1 MPTAHVNVKGRT
13 SMDGS
18 GWAAGLRKMET
29 GTKGAAARMAG
40 SFAGA
45 IGGVFAVGFLASATR
60 RIVQHA
66 DQIHK
71 TAKRIS
77 ASTETVQKFDFAAT
91 QSGTNLESVQDAFMD
106 LAKAIQE
113 AKDGAETKRKALL
126 DFGVTM
132 QMLRTARPEEVFLKI
147 AEAIEKAGG
156 AMDKAKSLEEL
167 MGGGGRKLVPAF
179 VSGFGSLMG
188 QAPKGIDNETIENL
202 VKFNDELDRLKRETL
217 PAAAAGVSAMADV
230 FNKLRAITSDEWKD
244 IILPPIAGGGKNIGG
259 GSVQPMPPGM
269 RFDRELELMIREAL
283 FGGKEGDFF
292 DKSVYG
298 TTESLRQEKAEA
310 QAKYEKWLNRAKAKS
325 PEDTGIFLGSNVGQG
340 PTPIGK
346 ATDAAAADAAAAA
359 AARAWSKPSLQLNSL
374 QRIGA
379 AVSQSADPVAI
390 EKDNNQ
396 LLKNIAKN
404 TKKTADNI
412 TSDEY

>member
-1 MPTAHVNVKGRT
+1 
-13 SMDGS
+13 MDGR
-18 GWAAGLRKMET
+18 GWSAGLRKMET
-29 GTKGAAARMAG
+29 GTKAAAGRLRS
-40 SFAGA
+40 SFTGA
-45 IGGVFAVGFLASATR
+45 IGGVFAVGFLTSATR

-71 TAKRIS
+71 TAQRIS

-91 QSGTNLESVQDAFMD
+91 QSGANLESVQDAFMD

-188 QAPKGIDNETIENL
+188 QAPKGLDDDTIDKL
-202 VKFNDELDRLKRETL
+202 VRFNDELDRLKREAL
-217 PAAAAGVSAMADV
+217 PAAAAAVGILADMFSQATAPEGEGELGFVGKSAGALALSLSGRMDQLDSDPETQRRLGINVSKSEWTAISERHGQPLPRPPSAREKTADAADMWV
-230 FNKLRAITSDEWKD
+230 
-244 IILPPIAGGGKNIGG
+244 
-259 GSVQPMPPGM
+259 
-269 RFDRELELMIREAL
+269 
-283 FGGKEGDFF
+283 
-292 DKSVYG
+292 
-298 TTESLRQEKAEA
+298 KAELS
-310 QAKYEKWLNRAKAKS
+310 KTY
-325 PEDTGIFLGSNVGQG
+325 GQSMKDG
-340 PTPIGK
+340 RLQPHGADAG
-346 ATDAAAADAAAAA
+346 ATAATATAAAATG
-359 AARAWSKPSLQLNSL
+359 WSKPSLQLNSL

-379 AVSQSADPVAI
+379 AVSQSADPIAI
-390 EKDNNQ
+390 EKDNNK

-404 TKKTADNI
+404 TKKTADNV
-412 TSDEY
+412 TSDEL

>member
-1 MPTAHVNVKGRT
+1 MATAHVNVKGRT
-13 SMDGS
+13 SLDGR
-18 GWAAGLRKMET
+18 GWSAGLRKMET
-29 GTKGAAARMAG
+29 GTKAAAGRMAG
-40 SFAGA
+40 SFTGA

-60 RIVQHA
+60 QIVQHA

-71 TAKRIS
+71 TAQRIS

-156 AMDKAKSLEEL
+156 AMDKAKSLEDL

-179 VSGFGSLMG
+179 VSGFGSQMG

-202 VKFNDELDRLKRETL
+202 VKFNDELDRLKREML
-217 PAAAAGVSAMADV
+217 PAAASA
-230 FNKLRAITSDEWKD
+230 
-244 IILPPIAGGGKNIGG
+244 AGGLADLFRHSSK
-259 GSVQPMPPGM
+259 VLAQKDEQLKALQPTITPRM
-269 RFDRELELMIREAL
+269 RLDKELELWLRETLGLGNL
-283 FGGKEGDFF
+283 FGGF
-292 DKSVYG
+292 DNSIYG
-298 TTESLRQEKAEA
+298 STESLRREKDEVAS
-310 QAKYEKWLNRAKAKS
+310 RARNKQP
-325 PEDTGIFLGSNVGQG
+325 PETGPFLGSNLGQ
-340 PTPIGK
+340 PIPAAIDPAK
-346 ATDAAAADAAAAA
+346 AAKAAAAAAGEEAAAAA
-359 AARAWSKPSLQLNSL
+359 AAKAANTSWSKPDLQLNSL

-379 AVSQSADPVAI
+379 AVSQSTDPIAI
-390 EKDNNQ
+390 EKDNNK
-396 LLKNIAKN
+396 LLKTIAKN
-404 TKKTADNI
+404 TKQTANNTD
-412 TSDEY
+412 DEI

>member
-18 GWAAGLRKMET
+18 GWAAGLRKMEM

-40 SFAGA
+40 SFTSA
-45 IGGVFAVGFLASATR
+45 IGGVFAIGFLTSATR

-71 TAKRIS
+71 TAQRIS

-106 LAKAIQE
+106 LAKAMQE

-179 VSGFGSLMG
+179 VSGFGGLMG
-188 QAPKGIDNETIENL
+188 QAPKGIDEETIQNL
-202 VKFNDELDRLKRETL
+202 VRFNDQLDRLKREAL
-217 PAAAAGVSAMADV
+217 PMAAEAVSGLADI
-230 FNKLRAITSDEWKD
+230 FKAIEDTSDDPDLKKNFWKNMAS
-244 IILPPIAGGGKNIGG
+244 IFSFGLYEPGTGIAGFKYDSGD
-259 GSVQPMPPGM
+259 QRMAAPTAA
-269 RFDRELELMIREAL
+269 ELEAHRQ
-283 FGGKEGDFF
+283 
-292 DKSVYG
+292 
-298 TTESLRQEKAEA
+298 SLGISKRPSLG
-310 QAKYEKWLNRAKAKS
+310 QAD
-325 PEDTGIFLGSNVGQG
+325 PET
-340 PTPIGK
+340 
-346 ATDAAAADAAAAA
+346 ADAAAAA
-359 AARAWSKPSLQLNSL
+359 AAKAWSKPSLQLNSL

-379 AVSQSADPVAI
+379 AVTQSADPIAI
-390 EKDNNQ
+390 EKDNNK
-396 LLKNIAKN
+396 LLQNIARN
-404 TKKTADNI
+404 TKKTADAA
-412 TSDEY
+412 EEF

>member
-1 MPTAHVNVKGRT
+1 MATAHVNVKGRT
-13 SMDGS
+13 SMDGR
-18 GWAAGLRKMET
+18 GWSAGLRKMET
-29 GTKGAAARMAG
+29 GTRAAAGRMVG
-40 SFAGA
+40 SMAGA
-45 IGGVFAVGFLASATR
+45 IGGVFAMDLMASATR

-71 TAKRIS
+71 TAQRIS

-179 VSGFGSLMG
+179 VSGFGGLMG
-188 QAPKGIDNETIENL
+188 QAPKGIDNATIESL
-202 VKFNDELDRLKRETL
+202 VKFNDELDRLKREAL
-217 PAAAAGVSAMADV
+217 PIAAAAVSGMADK
-230 FNKLRAITSDEWKD
+230 FSELGEAW
-244 IILPPIAGGGKNIGG
+244 AGIKSIFVDP
-259 GSVQPMPPGM
+259 SPGDG
-269 RFDRELELMIREAL
+269 RSGIE
-283 FGGKEGDFF
+283 
-292 DKSVYG
+292 V
-298 TTESLRQEKAEA
+298 
-310 QAKYEKWLNRAKAKS
+310 W
-325 PEDTGIFLGSNVGQG
+325 EDAVGQAHQKTFKQVGAADPRATAILARFG
-340 PTPIGK
+340 PGAK
-346 ATDAAAADAAAAA
+346 KETDPETADAAAAA
-359 AARAWSKPSLQLNSL
+359 AAKAWSKPSLQLNSL

-379 AVSQSADPVAI
+379 AVSQSADPIAI
-390 EKDNNQ
+390 EKDNNK

-404 TKKTADNI
+404 TKKLADE
-412 TSDEY
+412 TEDF

>member
-1 MPTAHVNVKGRT
+1 
-13 SMDGS
+13 
-18 GWAAGLRKMET
+18 
-29 GTKGAAARMAG
+29 
-40 SFAGA
+40 
-45 IGGVFAVGFLASATR
+45 
-60 RIVQHA
+60 
-66 DQIHK
+66 
-71 TAKRIS
+71 
-77 ASTETVQKFDFAAT
+77 
-91 QSGTNLESVQDAFMD
+91 
-106 LAKAIQE
+106 
-113 AKDGAETKRKALL
+113 
-126 DFGVTM
+126 
-132 QMLRTARPEEVFLKI
+132 VFLKI

-202 VKFNDELDRLKRETL
+202 VRFNDELDRLKRETL

-230 FNKLRAITSDEWKD
+230 FNELRAITADELKD
-244 IILPPIAGGGKNIGG
+244 IALPPIAGGGKNIGV

-269 RFDRELELMIREAL
+269 RFDRELELMLREAL
-283 FGGKEGDFF
+283 LGDNQSDFF
-292 DKSVYG
+292 DESAYG

-310 QAKYEKWLNRAKAKS
+310 QAKYEKWLNRDNAKS

-340 PTPIGK
+340 PPPAGK
-346 ATDAAAADAAAAA
+346 ATDPAAADATAAAA
-359 AARAWSKPSLQLNSL
+359 TGWSKPSLQLNSL

-379 AVSQSADPVAI
+379 AVSQSADPIAI
-390 EKDNNQ
+390 EKDNNK

-412 TSDEY
+412 TSDEL